1 MRFCECLRYLRK
13 QKELTWYRLAKL
25 SGIPKQTLA
34 RLEQPTSNPT
44 LAMLRRLAKALG
56 VTVAELVEGET
67 EKPKRTPKRQ

>member
-1 MRFCECLRYLRK
+1 MRFHERLRRLRE

-44 LAMLRRLAKALG
+44 LDTLRKLAKAFG
-56 VTVAELVEGET
+56 VTVAELVQGEIA
-67 EKPKRTPKRQ
+67 KPKRTPKRQ

>member
-1 MRFCECLRYLRK
+1 MRFHERLRDSRE
-13 QKELTWYRLAKL
+13 QKGLTWYRLAKL

-44 LAMLRRLAKALG
+44 LDTLRRLAKALD